1 MFARPLAATTN
12 SATATAIPSE
22 RDVDAHLSEGI
33 PRFWL
38 LNNTALETFVD
49 NELRFGLQVAVE
61 AKVLADING
70 TSGIQTQ
77 PYATS
82 VLATL
87 RKGLTKLE
95 TAGYAAGSIV
105 LHPTDWEGV
114 ELALSS
120 QPPSSTCA
128 CRTTRPPGGCSAS
141 RVATVKRGG
150 RGRARAGDGRRRGGH
165 RHPRRRRAVVGER
178 DRGLVRQEPR
188 VRPLR
193 ITLCDK
199 RVQPARRGHV
209 GPGRVTS
216 PGPRPV
222 FQNGLA

>member
-38 LNNTALETFVD
+38 LDNTALETFVD

-95 TAGYAAGSIV
+95 TAGYAAGAIV

-120 QPPSSTCA
+120 TNAIEHLSLPYDP
-128 CRTTRPPGGCSAS
+128 AS
-141 RVATVKRGG
+141 RRLFGVPHRGHG
-150 RGRARAGDGRRRGGH
+150 ERGRRRWTRPGH
-165 RHPRRRRAVVGER
+165 
-178 DRGLVRQEPR
+178 
-188 VRPLR
+188 
-193 ITLCDK
+193 
-199 RVQPARRGHV
+199 
-209 GPGRVTS
+209 
-216 PGPRPV
+216 
-222 FQNGLA
+222 